1 MLQDCGLF
9 HVKTFRI
16 KTHFQDHSLSM
27 YQYQFLLSEQYF
39 IAWMDQT
46 SVYLF
51 SSGWTSALFLLW
63 GYYNAAMNVAILFW
77 FLIIAVFS
85 GIYLGVRFLGQMVD
99 STFKLL
105 RKCQLFS
112 TLTRDHFTFPPSIY
126 VEFNFSKSLWML
138 LFSFKTAKK
147 FGCEEISRH
156 DFNYVHGMS
165 NDAIP
170 FFKRNYRSFG
180 DIFLSILPF

>member
-1 MLQDCGLF
+1 
-9 HVKTFRI
+9 
-16 KTHFQDHSLSM
+16 
-27 YQYQFLLSEQYF
+27 
-39 IAWMDQT
+39 MDGPA

-63 GYYNAAMNVAILFW
+63 GYYNAAVSVAIHFW

-112 TLTRDHFTFPPSIY
+112 TLTRPFY
-126 VEFNFSKSLWML
+126 VPTINICGLQFLQIL
-138 LFSFKTAKK
+138 V
-147 FGCEEISRH
+147 
-156 DFNYVHGMS
+156 DVV
-165 NDAIP
+165 
-170 FFKRNYRSFG
+170 
-180 DIFLSILPF
+180 IFL